1 MLRMNREVPNTRR
14 TLVKNH
20 CANYNTG
27 YTCSGIMIDSKLR
40 QWVDVDLCGKKCLI
54 SSGKECD
61 YFDYIVAPAIKE

>member
-1 MLRMNREVPNTRR
+1 MRMNRENASNPNIK
-14 TLVKNH
+14 VKNH

-27 YTCSGIMIDSKLR
+27 YTCSGIVIDSKLR

-61 YFDYIVAPAIKE
+61 YFDYIVAPVIKE